1 MDECMCESVCLLDQ
15 SYIYPIIQNPF
26 LVPSRPT
33 AWQHSRPRA
42 HRLLASSVFLTLV
55 LGARLPPPL
64 LVLRASPDAP
74 VGWMDGL
81 GRHPRSSDHVSLRPI
96 VRLACVLTSL
106 ALVSEAASAA
116 PDPPV
121 GD

>member
-1 MDECMCESVCLLDQ
+1 MDEYMCESVCQLDQ

-26 LVPSRPT
+26 LVPSRST

-42 HRLLASSVFLTLV
+42 HRLLASSVFLSLV
-55 LGARLPPPL
+55 LVARLPPPP

-81 GRHPRSSDHVSLRPI
+81 GRHSRSSGHLSLQPI

-116 PDPPV
+116 PRPPV